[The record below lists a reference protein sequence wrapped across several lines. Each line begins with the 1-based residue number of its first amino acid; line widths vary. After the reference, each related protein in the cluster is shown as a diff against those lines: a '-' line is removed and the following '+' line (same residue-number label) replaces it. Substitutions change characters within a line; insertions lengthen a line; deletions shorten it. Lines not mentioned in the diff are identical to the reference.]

1 MKYKGVLRSRAVIGI
16 LFFCLLSGISGC
28 GYTTRSMI
36 ATRFRSVYVQ
46 PFENKVDISR
56 ETDALNKY
64 KIYRP
69 LLETDITKAVSNK
82 YLFDGNLR
90 PVRKELADVILKGEL
105 IEYRR
110 DPLRYDDNDEV
121 SEYRISL
128 IVNIILWDRNEDKVV
143 WEENGFTGDY
153 TYFPTNSSQQ
163 NVTTKSDAQA
173 VNEAIDDLAARIVAR
188 TVEEW

>member
-1 MKYKGVLRSRAVIGI
+1 MIRSKVVRKI
-16 LFFCLLSGISGC
+16 LFICFLAGISGC

-36 ATRFRSVYVQ
+36 STKFKSIYIQ
-46 PFENKVDISR
+46 PFENRIDITQ
-56 ETDALNKY
+56 ETDSLNKY

-90 PVRKELADVILKGEL
+90 PVKKESADAILKGEL

-110 DPLRYDDNDEV
+110 DPLRHDDNDEV

-128 IVNIILWDRNEDKVV
+128 VVNIALWDPKEEKVI
-143 WEENGFTGDY
+143 WEENGWTGDY
-153 TYFPTNSSQQ
+153 TYFPTGSSQQ
-163 NVTTKSDAQA
+163 NVTTKTDAQA
-173 VNEAIDDLAARIVAR
+173 VNEAIDDLAGRIVAR